1 MVLIKEE
8 CIQKWCSGVVDCSLH
23 LMYYLN
29 LFWLRSPLSRAFLIG
44 MFASTDSECHRKVC
58 RVSVHHR
65 HVRRTIRA
73 NLRQQDHDAARLT
86 ARGG

>member
-44 MFASTDSECHRKVC
+44 MFTSTDSECHRKVC
-58 RVSVHHR
+58 CVSLHHR

-73 NLRQQDHDAARLT
+73 NLRLQDHDVARLT